1 MLLNKGGIYV
11 DNLYLNGGFLIL
23 GMILIEIKVF
33 GFLLFVKFICWIWL
47 YLFGILYEYKYIEFF
62 FIWFLYVW

>member
-47 YLFGILYEYKYIEFF
+47 YLFGIL
-62 FIWFLYVW
+62 